1 MVGQTDGFLV
11 LEEESSID
19 LLVEQAAKPRQEY
32 VEERSRDIEDLEDG
46 MAHRSLKLARELPT
60 IVS

>member
-11 LEEESSID
+11 LQEESSID
-19 LLVEQAAKPRQEY
+19 LLVERAAKPRQEY

-46 MAHRSLKLARELPT
+46 MAHQSLKLARELPT

>member
-19 LLVEQAAKPRQEY
+19 LLVERAAKARQEY

-46 MAHRSLKLARELPT
+46 IAHRSLKLARELPT
-60 IVS
+60 ILS

>member
-19 LLVEQAAKPRQEY
+19 LLVERAAKARQEY
-32 VEERSRDIEDLEDG
+32 VEERSRGAEILRTWRMG
-46 MAHRSLKLARELPT
+46 
-60 IVS
+60 